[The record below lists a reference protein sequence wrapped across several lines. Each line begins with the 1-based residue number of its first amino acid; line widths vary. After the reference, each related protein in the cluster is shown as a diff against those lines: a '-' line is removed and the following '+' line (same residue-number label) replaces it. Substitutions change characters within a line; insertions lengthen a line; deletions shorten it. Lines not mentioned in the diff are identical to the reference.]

1 MKAEVCSI
9 LNNIPELS
17 NVIELICII
26 SLEVNLLLTE
36 KSTSS
41 FLRVPEN
48 VKLGVL
54 LIFLCEE
61 PRLLDQTTWWRNVS
75 TVFKY
80 TYFLDNIKNI
90 SLVFM
95 LYIDFGSLYPFYSL
109 LYSLF
114 LPCPIP
120 RPPKQKEK
128 RGKPGTLCVIISK
141 QLLPLRPW

>member
-1 MKAEVCSI
+1 MKVEVCSV

-61 PRLLDQTTWWRNVS
+61 PRLLDQTT
-75 TVFKY
+75 
-80 TYFLDNIKNI
+80 
-90 SLVFM
+90 
-95 LYIDFGSLYPFYSL
+95 
-109 LYSLF
+109 
-114 LPCPIP
+114 
-120 RPPKQKEK
+120 
-128 RGKPGTLCVIISK
+128 
-141 QLLPLRPW
+141 

>member
-17 NVIELICII
+17 NVIELMHII

-61 PRLLDQTTWWRNVS
+61 PRLLDQTT
-75 TVFKY
+75 
-80 TYFLDNIKNI
+80 
-90 SLVFM
+90 
-95 LYIDFGSLYPFYSL
+95 
-109 LYSLF
+109 
-114 LPCPIP
+114 
-120 RPPKQKEK
+120 
-128 RGKPGTLCVIISK
+128 
-141 QLLPLRPW
+141 

>member
-1 MKAEVCSI
+1 MKVEVCSV

-17 NVIELICII
+17 NVIELMHII

-61 PRLLDQTTWWRNVS
+61 PRLLDQTT
-75 TVFKY
+75 
-80 TYFLDNIKNI
+80 
-90 SLVFM
+90 
-95 LYIDFGSLYPFYSL
+95 
-109 LYSLF
+109 
-114 LPCPIP
+114 
-120 RPPKQKEK
+120 
-128 RGKPGTLCVIISK
+128 
-141 QLLPLRPW
+141 

>member
-61 PRLLDQTTWWRNVS
+61 PRLLDQTT
-75 TVFKY
+75 
-80 TYFLDNIKNI
+80 
-90 SLVFM
+90 
-95 LYIDFGSLYPFYSL
+95 
-109 LYSLF
+109 
-114 LPCPIP
+114 
-120 RPPKQKEK
+120 
-128 RGKPGTLCVIISK
+128 
-141 QLLPLRPW
+141 